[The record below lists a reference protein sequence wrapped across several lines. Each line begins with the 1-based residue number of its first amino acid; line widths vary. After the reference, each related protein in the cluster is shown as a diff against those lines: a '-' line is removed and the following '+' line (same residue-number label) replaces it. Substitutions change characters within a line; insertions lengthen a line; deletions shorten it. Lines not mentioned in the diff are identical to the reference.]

1 MIGDILE
8 CISKELS
15 EFIEK
20 QVNYSSGKK
29 NVVLLNPRDN
39 KGEVKIPDNTIAL
52 SLLNIKEDTTMRN
65 PVATKRV
72 EGDKVYTQV
81 PGISIDLSL
90 IFIANFPNDYLSE
103 LNYIT
108 KVMEFFQQKDTFT
121 VDNTPSLK
129 KQKRYIDKLIFKLS
143 TTKLEDQHHIWD
155 LLGIKYKPSVV
166 YEVGKILIQDD
177 EVLSQTRVAKR
188 VSRVVGRK

>member
-8 CISKELS
+8 SVCNELS
-15 EFIEK
+15 EFIEN
-20 QVNYSSGKK
+20 QVTYSSGKK
-29 NVVLLNPRDN
+29 NVVLLNPRDK
-39 KGEVKIPDNTIAL
+39 KGEVKIPDNTIVL
-52 SLLNIKEDTTMRN
+52 SLLNINEDTTMRN

-72 EGDKVYTQV
+72 EGDKVYTQI
-81 PGISIDLSL
+81 PGISIDISV
-90 IFIANFPNDYLSE
+90 IFMAHFPNDYISE

-121 VDNTPSLK
+121 VANTPSLE

-155 LLGIKYKPSVV
+155 LLGVKYMPSVV
-166 YEVGKILIQDD
+166 YDVGKILIQDD

-188 VSRVVGRK
+188 VSRVVRRK

>member
-1 MIGDILE
+1 VIGDILE
-8 CISKELS
+8 CVCNELS
-15 EFIEK
+15 EFIES

-29 NVVLLNPRDN
+29 NVVLLNPRDK

-52 SLLNIKEDTTMRN
+52 SLLNINEDTTMRN

-72 EGDKVYTQV
+72 EGDKVYTQI
-81 PGISIDLSL
+81 PGISIDISI
-90 IFIANFPNDYLSE
+90 IFMANFPNDYISE

-129 KQKRYIDKLIFKLS
+129 KQKKYIDKLNFKLS
-143 TTKLEDQHHIWD
+143 TTKLEEQHHIWD
-155 LLGIKYKPSVV
+155 LLGIKYMPSVV
-166 YEVGKILIQDD
+166 YDVGKILIQDD
-177 EVLSQTRVAKR
+177 EVLSQTKVAKR
-188 VSRVVGRK
+188 VSRVVRRK